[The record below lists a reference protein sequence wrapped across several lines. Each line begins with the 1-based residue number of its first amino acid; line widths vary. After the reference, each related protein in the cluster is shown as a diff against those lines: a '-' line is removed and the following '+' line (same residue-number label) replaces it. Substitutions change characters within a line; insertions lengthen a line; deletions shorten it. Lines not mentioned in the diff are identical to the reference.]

1 MISVLLGPE
10 QADVV
15 SSAPPVPSAT
25 VLVVDDEPLN
35 RSLLRQRLEPEGHR
49 VLEAND
55 GEAALRS
62 LAEHG
67 EVDLVLLDV
76 RMPGLDGLEVC
87 RRIRAR
93 SAEGFLPV
101 LLLTALGGQED
112 RHEGLQA
119 GADDFLT
126 KPVDGRELLLRV
138 RALLRLRQQD
148 RTIRAQVAHAREQE
162 AVIRQQLEELRHL
175 SALKDDLFALVV
187 HDLRNPLTGLAGYLD
202 LLRED
207 LQRGRGERAPGLAQ
221 RAHEATSRL
230 RSLLEELLEVQ
241 RLERGELTLQ
251 RRPVAVGELVE
262 EAARSLEGAVAAREL
277 SLQVVTDGRLEA
289 TLDPGLVR
297 RALENLLG
305 NAVRFS
311 PLGSV
316 VTLSA
321 RAEGGWLTLRVEDQG
336 PGVAAGLK
344 GSLFRK
350 FGAVDAGAVRR
361 GFGLGLHLVR
371 LVAETH
377 GGRAF
382 VEDAPGGRGAVFG
395 LTLPREPARDPA

>member
-1 MISVLLGPE
+1 M
-10 QADVV
+10 V

-35 RSLLRQRLEPEGHR
+35 RALLRQRLEPEGHR
-49 VLEAND
+49 VLEAAD
-55 GEAALRS
+55 GAAALRS

-93 SAEGFLPV
+93 GAEGFLPV

-126 KPVDGRELLLRV
+126 KPVDGRELSLRV
-138 RALLRLRQQD
+138 GALLRLRQQD

-207 LQRGRGERAPGLAQ
+207 LQRGRGERAAGLAQ

-251 RRPVAVGELVE
+251 RRRVAVGELAE
-262 EAARSLEGAVAAREL
+262 EAARSLEGAAAAREL
-277 SLQVVTDGRLEA
+277 SLRVVTDGRLEA

-321 RAEGGWLTLRVEDQG
+321 RAEGVWLTLRVEDQG
-336 PGVAAGLK
+336 PGVAASLK

-350 FGAVDAGAVRR
+350 FGAVDAGVVRR

-382 VEDAPGGRGAVFG
+382 VEDAPGGQGAVFG
-395 LTLPREPARDPA
+395 LTLLREPARDPA